1 MKNDS
6 ATKADLKKTADGL
19 HQEISGVETRLKAR
33 LTETKNEL
41 QKEMA
46 AFKNDLHEEIAAVKT
61 ELREEIAAVKTELRE
76 EIATTKTELRD
87 EIATT
92 KTELRDEIATVKTEL
107 NSKIDS
113 FKDVL
118 DRRIE
123 HVAVALV
130 QVSADLHEFK
140 QETRKQ
146 HHEVLTAMDGLA
158 GMATD
163 MRTEIAAFNH
173 AFNRHEKTIED
184 HESRIGLLEGKNL

>member
-76 EIATTKTELRD
+76 

>member
-76 EIATTKTELRD
+76 EIATTKTELRE

>member
-1 MKNDS
+1 
-6 ATKADLKKTADGL
+6 
-19 HQEISGVETRLKAR
+19 
-33 LTETKNEL
+33 
-41 QKEMA
+41 MA

-76 EIATTKTELRD
+76 EIATTKTELRE

>member
-46 AFKNDLHEEIAAVKT
+46 AFKNDLHEEIAAVKNDLHEEIAAVKT

-76 EIATTKTELRD
+76 